1 MIKAQQ
7 VPDLFEEFKK
17 IRQGTPMGM
26 AHVFG
31 LTENR
36 RLTYTAATA
45 ITESSASDSAKERTI
60 NAGIMMGLRE
70 YESFQKNIIDADDVV
85 LYYCDEDMTE
95 IVEMGAK
102 VLEYEDKSDTSLVQV
117 DRGFCYFAGGIQL
130 SEGMRIHA
138 IAWNPDDYSNSLSG
152 HKDYLITAYNDRFSG
167 ADKGLN
173 GWMAF
178 FSEAEL
184 PVPDYRWVYR
194 ATTPYRDGDPMAPTK
209 EFAEKISEMGG
220 SPAVTVTPSYV
231 MHALMLM
238 LQQPPEIITVSKRE
252 LSNKKQLKR
261 LKAKSIPSEVTV
273 IDIRHKYRSVSASGS
288 PTDREYSRR
297 WLVIGHWRWQ
307 PMKDKETGLP
317 IRKRIWIN
325 PYIKGPDDKPFV
337 ATKRVQALLK

>member
-17 IRQGTPMGM
+17 IRQGTALGL
-26 AHVFG
+26 AHVYG

-36 RLTYTAATA
+36 RMVYEAATLA
-45 ITESSASDSAKERTI
+45 VGDAPKDIQDRAVE
-60 NAGIMMGLRE
+60 AGIAIGLRE
-70 YESFQKNIIDADDVV
+70 YESFQKGIIDSDDVT

-102 VLEYEDKSDTSLVQV
+102 VLEYEDKSDTSIVQK

-130 SEGMRIHA
+130 SEGMKIHA
-138 IAWNPDDYSNSLSG
+138 ISWTPDDYTNSLTG
-152 HKDYLITAYNDRFSG
+152 DKGYLITAYNDRFSEP
-167 ADKGLN
+167 DKGLK
-173 GWMAF
+173 GWIGF
-178 FSEAEL
+178 FAEADL
-184 PVPDYRWVYR
+184 TVPDSRWVYR

-209 EFAEKISEMGG
+209 AFADQISEIGG
-220 SPAVTVTPSYV
+220 SPAVTVTPSYI

-238 LQQPPEIITVSKRE
+238 LQQPPEIVTVSKRE
-252 LSNKKQLKR
+252 MSNKKQLKR

-273 IDIRHKYRSVSASGS
+273 IDIRHKYRSVSGSGT

-297 WLVIGHWRWQ
+297 WLVVGHWRWQ
-307 PMKDKETGLP
+307 PMKNKETGEWM
-317 IRKRIWIN
+317 RKRIWIN

-337 ATKRVQALLK
+337 ATKRVHALLK